1 MKIEKIDINKIRP
14 YEKNAKLHPRTQID
28 QIKQSII
35 EFGNN
40 DPIAIDED
48 GVIIEGHGR
57 YVALQELGYK
67 QAEVIRLEH
76 MTDEQKRAYTLVHN
90 KLTLNSNFDIGLL
103 EEELKEIQDID
114 MEDFGF
120 DLDEEYEEFVNKFDT
135 QKTTDDCYTP
145 ENIFKAVQ
153 DYVCD
158 KYDID
163 PAKCVR
169 PFYPGGDYE
178 NYHYPEDCVVLD
190 NPPFSIMAGICRFYQ
205 EKGIKFFLFCPN
217 LTNFNIKNVN
227 HIIVGVSITYANG
240 AKVNTSFLTNLGDA
254 FIETDATLTEIV
266 KTKNKENLKSKSH
279 MHTSKYVYPSEL
291 LTASKLAKLGLGGVD
306 LKIKKSEVYSI
317 KSLDAQK
324 DVDKAIFG
332 SGFLI
337 SHKKAEEIE
346 KKLQET
352 KDKDVYVFELSDRE
366 KEIVD
371 ELGE

>member
-1 MKIEKIDINKIRP
+1 MKIEKIDINKIKP
-14 YEKNAKLHPRTQID
+14 YEKNAKLHPRTQIE

-76 MTDEQKRAYTLVHN
+76 MTDEQKRAYTLAHN
-90 KLTLNSNFDIGLL
+90 KLTLNSNFDIGIL
-103 EEELKEIQDID
+103 EEELKKIQDID

-120 DLDEEYEEFVNKFDT
+120 DMDEEYEEFVNKFDT

-153 DYVCD
+153 EYVCI
-158 KYDID
+158 KYGID
-163 PAKCVR
+163 PTKCVR

-178 NYHYPEDCVVLD
+178 NYYYPEGCVVLD
-190 NPPFSIMAGICRFYQ
+190 NPPFSIMAEICRFYQ

-279 MHTSKYVYPSEL
+279 VHIIRQRKR
-291 LTASKLAKLGLGGVD
+291 D
-306 LKIKKSEVYSI
+306 C
-317 KSLDAQK
+317 
-324 DVDKAIFG
+324 
-332 SGFLI
+332 
-337 SHKKAEEIE
+337 
-346 KKLQET
+346 
-352 KDKDVYVFELSDRE
+352 R
-366 KEIVD
+366 
-371 ELGE
+371 

>member
-1 MKIEKIDINKIRP
+1 MKIEKIDINKIKP
-14 YEKNAKLHPRTQID
+14 YGKNAKLHPRTQID

-120 DLDEEYEEFVNKFDT
+120 DMDEEYEEFVNKFDT

-145 ENIFKAVQ
+145 ENVFKAVQ

-158 KYDID
+158 KYGID

-178 NYHYPEDCVVLD
+178 NYHYPEGCVVLD
-190 NPPFSIMAGICRFYQ
+190 NPPFSIVAKICQFYQ
-205 EKGIKFFLFCPN
+205 EKGIKFFMFAPH
-217 LTNFNIKNVN
+217 LTSFSIKDAN
-227 HIIVGVSITYANG
+227 HIIVGAGITYANG
-240 AKVNTSFLTNLGDA
+240 AEVSTSFITNLGDSY
-254 FIETDATLTEIV
+254 IEVDATLVEV
-266 KTKNKENLKSKSH
+266 VRNKNKENLEEEKQCIP
-279 MHTSKYVYPSEL
+279 KYTYPIEL
-291 LTASKLAKLGLGGVD
+291 ITVSKLAKLGLGGVD